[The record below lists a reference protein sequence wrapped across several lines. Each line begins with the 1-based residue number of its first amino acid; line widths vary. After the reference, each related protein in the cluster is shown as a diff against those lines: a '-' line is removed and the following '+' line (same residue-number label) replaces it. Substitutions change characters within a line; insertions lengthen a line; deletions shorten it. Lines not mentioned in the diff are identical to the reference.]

1 MKRLQRLEDRYPEQV
16 GNRDMGVAR
25 KSRDEIIDALK
36 QQVASLEEAQADS
49 ARSEHGRVRS
59 ERIRA
64 RQYLDIVEVIIVAL
78 DRQGRVTLINHK
90 GCRVLGYTEDEI
102 IGQNW
107 FKLALPAPARDEAIA
122 TFQQLISGQIRPV
135 ESFENPV
142 RTRRGEERLV
152 AWRNAILRDEEGRV
166 RGTLSSGEDITERSQ
181 TEAQIQAILRTTVD
195 GIITIDDSGTIE
207 SFNPAAERIFGYR
220 ADEVLGRKVNMLMQP
235 PDCDHHDRY
244 VERYRTTREARIV
257 GSGRE
262 VTGRRKDGKTFPMEL
277 AVSEFAAGE
286 GLMFTGI
293 VRDITQRKRLEEQL
307 LQSAKLAAL
316 GELVGGI
323 AHEVNNPTG
332 IIVMRS
338 ANLMREAEDEG
349 LPEEAV
355 DDIEVIQRQSNKI
368 AQITSGLLAFSRQAP
383 FSPQPSDVNRT
394 VVNAAALVENVLRSS
409 GVSYA
414 PDLASDLPLVLA
426 DTTRVE
432 QVLLNL
438 FNNAM
443 DAMPDGGEL
452 HVTTRV
458 ERDEA
463 GARWVQISVRDS
475 GIGIPEED
483 LGRVFDPF
491 FTTKE
496 VGKGTGLGLSIS
508 YGIIQ
513 EHGGRLEVDSVTDE
527 GAEFRIV
534 LPAGELD

>member
-1 MKRLQRLEDRYPEQV
+1 VKP
-16 GNRDMGVAR
+16 
-25 KSRDEIIDALK
+25 I
-36 QQVASLEEAQADS
+36 
-49 ARSEHGRVRS
+49 
-59 ERIRA
+59 
-64 RQYLDIVEVIIVAL
+64 
-78 DRQGRVTLINHK
+78 
-90 GCRVLGYTEDEI
+90 
-102 IGQNW
+102 
-107 FKLALPAPARDEAIA
+107 
-122 TFQQLISGQIRPV
+122 
-135 ESFENPV
+135 

-152 AWRNAILRDEEGRV
+152 TWRNSILRDEDGRV
-166 RGTLSSGEDITERSQ
+166 RGTLSSGEDITERSR

-195 GIITIDDSGTIE
+195 GIITIDDAGIIE
-207 SFNPAAERIFGYR
+207 SFNPAAERIFGYG
-220 ADEVLGRKVNMLMQP
+220 ADEVLGRKVNMLMPP
-235 PDCDHHDRY
+235 PDCDHHDKY

-262 VTGRRKDGKTFPMEL
+262 VTGRRKGGKTFPMEL

-349 LPEEAV
+349 LPEEVV
-355 DDIEVIQRQSNKI
+355 DDVEVIQRQSNKI

-409 GVSYA
+409 GVAYT
-414 PDLASDLPLVLA
+414 PDLASDLPLVMA
-426 DTTRVE
+426 DTTRIE

-452 HVTTRV
+452 RVTTRV
-458 ERDEA
+458 ERGEE
-463 GARWVQISVRDS
+463 GERWVRISVRDS
-475 GIGIPEED
+475 GTGIPEED

-513 EHGGRLEVDSVTDE
+513 EHGGRLEVESATDE

>member
-1 MKRLQRLEDRYPEQV
+1 
-16 GNRDMGVAR
+16 MGVPQ
-25 KSRDEIIDALK
+25 KSKDEIIEALK
-36 QQVASLEEAQADS
+36 QQVASLEEAQAGS
-49 ARSEHGRVRS
+49 ARSEQGRVRS

-107 FKLALPAPARDEAIA
+107 FELALPAPARDEAIA
-122 TFQQLISGQIRPV
+122 AFQQLISGQIRPV
-135 ESFENPV
+135 ESYENPV

-220 ADEVLGRKVNMLMQP
+220 ADEVLGRKVNMLMPP

-409 GVSYA
+409 GVSYT
-414 PDLASDLPLVLA
+414 PDLASDLPLVMA
-426 DTTRVE
+426 DTTRIE

-452 HVTTRV
+452 HLTTRV

-475 GIGIPEED
+475 GTGIPEDD